1 MRVQMELYR
10 GTCNKVDSFLME
22 TNKQKPSSLP
32 LTLLLSL
39 PQFAQTSSLD
49 SVKNI
54 RPQSSGYDY
63 IMQ

>member
-39 PQFAQTSSLD
+39 P
-49 SVKNI
+49 
-54 RPQSSGYDY
+54 Y
-63 IMQ
+63 ITLTICTDKFP